1 MFTEIITFVFFLFLL
16 FKAQPIPPQVPENL
30 TADAIKPCQANFAAI
45 KPCQTNFAAIK
56 PDEPTGEGAKPVL
69 IKSISYP
76 FLCER
81 VPSCELEPGQ
91 DLDSFLD
98 NLWTDFLNAPE
109 TKIGGSEDEECL

>member
-30 TADAIKPCQANFAAI
+30 TPDAI

-56 PDEPTGEGAKPVL
+56 PDEPPGEGAKPVL

-81 VPSCELEPGQ
+81 VPSSELEPGQ